1 MPVDKPRSTPPQ
13 PEEFGLIHSDDDDL
27 PVRKKR
33 KGVSRTRRTVGLILL
48 LLLLVTFV
56 LVMRHRILHP
66 QIRYVKN
73 REDALYESLAAAH
86 PRTGTRRPRSTK
98 RTSVAERKKAVDAC
112 NAIEDA
118 NAEAFQ
124 CWNGAV
130 RGLPSGT
137 ITPGVAADA
146 AATFDDRFA
155 QLDAADKAIDELAR
169 QAETIKAASR
179 APGRDGLSLSSL
191 YAATLNLE
199 AALRSLSKTHRDE
212 LRMEQQ
218 FYEGASRRDPGDWAS
233 AQDAIRGCRRRI
245 EEQRG
250 NCDRAVEALRDA
262 ADRVF
267 D

>member
-155 QLDAADKAIDELAR
+155 QLDAADKAIDEMAR
-169 QAETIKAASR
+169 QAETIKEASR

-191 YAATLNLE
+191 YSAA
-199 AALRSLSKTHRDE
+199 RSLETTFRAQSRTHRDVT
-212 LRMEQQ
+212 RMEQQ
-218 FYEGASRRDPGDWAS
+218 FYEGAAQRDHGDCAS
-233 AQDAIRGCRRRI
+233 AGDALRGCRLRL
-245 EEQRG
+245 EEQLKTR
-250 NCDRAVEALRDA
+250 DQAVEAFRDA